1 MTGRTDDRAGSGP
14 RVVLVGP
21 MGAGKTSVG
30 ETLAR
35 RWGVEFR
42 DTDADIERDQGK
54 PIAEIFIDEGE
65 GYFREIE
72 RAAVVEALS
81 AHGGVLS
88 LGGGAILDV
97 HTRSDLRGHR
107 VAFLDVGLSEAS
119 KRVGLGVTR
128 PLLLGNVRGQ
138 LKALLDA
145 RRPLYEEV
153 ATVAVMTD
161 GLGVGEV
168 ADEVEK
174 RIR

>member
-1 MTGRTDDRAGSGP
+1 MTVRADDQAVSGP

-21 MGAGKTSVG
+21 MGAGKSAVG
-30 ETLAR
+30 EMLAR

-42 DTDADIERDQGK
+42 DTDADIEQAQGK

-72 RAAVVEALS
+72 RAAVVDALS
-81 AHGGVLS
+81 AHVGVLS
-88 LGGGAILDV
+88 LGGGAILDP
-97 HTRSDLRGHR
+97 HTRADLRGQR
-107 VAFLDVGLSEAS
+107 VVFLDVGLSEAS

-145 RRPLYEEV
+145 RRPLYDEV
-153 ATVAVMTD
+153 ATIVIMTD
-161 GLGVGEV
+161 GLGVDEV